1 MVNKDSDRIELQRA
15 SPRLCMKVRGLDLI
29 LIAIASPVS
38 GIDDGQEWVRNIK
51 VRVGLHEKHSFQPAG
66 TRSIRRE
73 NKQPLRSKK
82 NDLRNTVV
90 SPRVSHLPLFH
101 DAMDQAG
108 ALCSL
113 S

>member
-1 MVNKDSDRIELQRA
+1 M
-15 SPRLCMKVRGLDLI
+15 SPRLFMRVLGLNLI

-38 GIDDGQEWVRNIK
+38 GNDDGQDWVRNIK
-51 VRVGLHEKHSFQPAG
+51 VRVGLFGKRTTQPAG
-66 TRSIRRE
+66 GRSIRRE

-101 DAMDQAG
+101 NAMDQAG
-108 ALCSL
+108 ALTLL
-113 S
+113 SW